1 MLASKLEEKQVN
13 LHNNWKMSK
22 KKTVIKRNKIKKRIR
37 KVVFGTKDKPRLTV
51 FRSNKEIYAQL
62 IDDSISKTIVAAS
75 SKDKDLKLKTTNKIE
90 VSKIV
95 GDSIGKKAIKA
106 GIKNI
111 SFDRNGYLYHGR
123 VKSLAEGAREAGLNF

>member
-1 MLASKLEEKQVN
+1 MSVSKLEEKQVN

-22 KKTVIKRNKIKKRIR
+22 KTIIKRNKIKKRIR
-37 KVVFGTKDKPRLTV
+37 KVVFGTNDKPRLTV

-123 VKSLAEGAREAGLNF
+123 IKSLADGAREAGLNF

>member
-1 MLASKLEEKQVN
+1 MLVSKLEEKQVN

-22 KKTVIKRNKIKKRIR
+22 KTIIKRNKIKKRIR
-37 KVVFGTKDKPRLTV
+37 KVVFGTNDKPRLTV

-75 SKDKDLKLKTTNKIE
+75 SKDKDLKLKTSNKIE

-123 VKSLAEGAREAGLNF
+123 VKSLADGAREAGLNF

>member
-1 MLASKLEEKQVN
+1 
-13 LHNNWKMSK
+13 MS

-62 IDDSISKTIVAAS
+62 IDDSVSKTIVAAS
-75 SKDKDLKLKTTNKIE
+75 SKDKDLKLKTNNKIE

>member
-1 MLASKLEEKQVN
+1 MLVSKLEEKQVN
-13 LHNNWKMSK
+13 LHNNLKMSK
-22 KKTVIKRNKIKKRIR
+22 KTLIKRNKIKKRIR

-62 IDDSISKTIVAAS
+62 IDDSVSKTIVAAS
-75 SKDKDLKLKTTNKIE
+75 SKDKDLKLETTNKIE
-90 VSKIV
+90 ISKIV

-123 VKSLAEGAREAGLNF
+123 VKSLADGAREAGLNF